1 MGKTMEKLWENQG
14 KTWDKERK
22 NKMKSWAQR
31 KEKQRIS
38 KGHDVLR
45 SNP

>member
-38 KGHDVLR
+38 KGHDILR
-45 SNP
+45 